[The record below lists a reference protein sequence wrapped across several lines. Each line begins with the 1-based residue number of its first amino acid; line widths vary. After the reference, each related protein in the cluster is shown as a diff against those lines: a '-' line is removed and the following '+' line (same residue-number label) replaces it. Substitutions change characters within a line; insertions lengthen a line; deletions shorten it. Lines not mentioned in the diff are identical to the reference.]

1 MPICVSPFGCKIM
14 NIADI
19 HADIREEGV
28 SKTETKCVGRERE
41 GGWLENREKWFRFER
56 EREREREEKLIKYV
70 VQVLQ
75 VASVPSYIYDG
86 TIARMHVICTLIL
99 KYTIFCHLQVQ
110 MWMLKGL
117 AGEKIMLSY

>member
-1 MPICVSPFGCKIM
+1 MRQRQSALGEKGS
-14 NIADI
+14 
-19 HADIREEGV
+19 E
-28 SKTETKCVGRERE
+28 VGLRIEKSDSDFKERE
-41 GGWLENREKWFRFER
+41 H
-56 EREREREEKLIKYV
+56 KLIKYV

-110 MWMLKGL
+110 M
-117 AGEKIMLSY
+117 

>member
-1 MPICVSPFGCKIM
+1 MGEKR
-14 NIADI
+14 
-19 HADIREEGV
+19 RE
-28 SKTETKCVGRERE
+28 VGLRI
-41 GGWLENREKWFRFER
+41 EKSDSDFT

-110 MWMLKGL
+110 M
-117 AGEKIMLSY
+117 